1 MARHTHLKA
10 ALNEKSRLR
19 NLVQPGMAAFANV
32 DLKLIAKEQRTRIGD
47 SLDLDAAAKDEHPE
61 SNRWDY
67 IVSIP
72 DLKELIGIEP
82 HSAKDSEI
90 SVVIAKRRHATQYLR
105 NHLQGGYRVTRW
117 FWVSHGT
124 VSFSKMD
131 RARRRLDQNGIA
143 FAGRMLRNLG

>member
-1 MARHTHLKA
+1 MRDI
-10 ALNEKSRLR
+10 
-19 NLVQPGMAAFANV
+19 VQVGMAAFANADV
-32 DLKLIAKEQRTRIGD
+32 RLIAEDQRTRIGD
-47 SLDLDAAAKDEHPE
+47 SLDLDAASKDEDPE

-72 DLKELIGIEP
+72 DLAEFIGIEP

-90 SVVIAKRRHATQYLR
+90 SVVIAKRKHATEYLR
-105 NHLQGGYRVTRW
+105 NHLEDGYRIIRW

-143 FAGRMLRNLG
+143 FAGRMLRNFG

>member
-1 MARHTHLKA
+1 MARQTRLKE
-10 ALNEKSRLR
+10 ALNETSRLR
-19 NLVQPGMAAFANV
+19 QLVRAGMGAFANV
-32 DLKLIAKEQRTRIGD
+32 DLKLISDDQRSRIGD
-47 SLDLDAAAKDEHPE
+47 SLDLDDASKDEHPE
-61 SNRWDY
+61 ANRWDY

-72 DLKELIGIEP
+72 DLKEFAGIEP

-90 SVVIAKRRHATQYLR
+90 SVVVLKKKHATEYLR
-105 NHLQGGYRVTRW
+105 SHLQDGYRITRW

-143 FAGRMLRNLG
+143 FEGRMLRTLG